1 MKVSD
6 VSTENLAYA
15 VWWNIFLW
23 RIPFRVA
30 AGRLVGNILI
40 LNQLRSSQTP
50 VYIRFT
56 LYTSIQPLV
65 TEYCPVWWP
74 KTADTRDGHI
84 NILKHCY
91 TFAFEAGTKKRLGDW
106 QIFLWGTEWTE
117 TPVSLPA
124 VWWHVSAPDGNIN
137 CQQRQCHDPS
147 AYAITISTY
156 WAIELLSPHIEL
168 LSFYP
173 HILSY
178 RAGCAVI
185 SVCPAPEQHQR

>member
-15 VWWNIFLW
+15 GWWNIFLW

-40 LNQLRSSQTP
+40 PNQLRSSQTR

-56 LYTSIQPLV
+56 PHTNIQPLALV
-65 TEYCPVWWP
+65 TAYCPVWWP
-74 KTADTRDGHI
+74 KTLLTPVMVTSTSP
-84 NILKHCY
+84 NIVHCY
-91 TFAFEAGTKKRLGDW
+91 TFAFEAGAEKLKRMCDW

-117 TPVSLPA
+117 TPVSLPT
-124 VWWHVSAPDGNIN
+124 WCHVSAPNGNIN

-147 AYAITISTY
+147 DYAITT
-156 WAIELLSPHIEL
+156 PHIEL
-168 LSFYP
+168 
-173 HILSY
+173 
-178 RAGCAVI
+178 
-185 SVCPAPEQHQR
+185 

>member
-1 MKVSD
+1 MTFITWASPRYVQEL
-6 VSTENLAYA
+6 TT
-15 VWWNIFLW
+15 
-23 RIPFRVA
+23 
-30 AGRLVGNILI
+30 ILGPQ
-40 LNQLRSSQTP
+40 NRTQGSCV
-50 VYIRFT
+50 VYIGFT

-91 TFAFEAGTKKRLGDW
+91 TFAFEAGTKKRMGDW

-117 TPVSLPA
+117 TPVSLP

-156 WAIELLSPHIEL
+156 WAIELLSSHIEL

-173 HILSY
+173 RILSY

-185 SVCPAPEQHQR
+185 TVCPAPEQHQR

>member
-50 VYIRFT
+50 VYIGFT

-65 TEYCPVWWP
+65 QNIAPCDDPRLLTPVMV
-74 KTADTRDGHI
+74 TSTSS
-84 NILKHCY
+84 NIVTLSLLKQ
-91 TFAFEAGTKKRLGDW
+91 AQKKRLGDW

-117 TPVSLPA
+117 TPVSLP

-156 WAIELLSPHIEL
+156 CEL
-168 LSFYP
+168 
-173 HILSY
+173 
-178 RAGCAVI
+178 
-185 SVCPAPEQHQR
+185 